1 MSFYSAVN
9 IASEELLFAS
19 LLLSFFTLCNTAFQQ
34 SDTARKP
41 EDCFSQVPSVT
52 APRTKLAAPFWLR
65 AGLLLTPKSF
75 RFDDAVRCATE
86 MVMLMDLGRK
96 ATRMGVA
103 EM

>member
-1 MSFYSAVN
+1 
-9 IASEELLFAS
+9 
-19 LLLSFFTLCNTAFQQ
+19 
-34 SDTARKP
+34 
-41 EDCFSQVPSVT
+41 
-52 APRTKLAAPFWLR
+52 LAAPFWLR